1 MEEDLLKMI
10 RIRPIEAADDPHMA
24 RLVRESLRRHGLDI
38 PGTAYFD
45 PELDH
50 LSVHYALR
58 PDRRAYFIA
67 EGPAGR
73 VLGGAGIGE
82 LGGYPD
88 CAELQ
93 KIYVAPG
100 AQRRGLGRA
109 LMARALGRA
118 LMARAESRAK
128 ELGYRRLYLETHS
141 ALAAAIRMYEAL
153 GYRRLAHSLSS
164 LHGAMDHFYI
174 KEL

>member
-1 MEEDLLKMI
+1 
-10 RIRPIEAADDPHMA
+10 MA

-109 LMARALGRA
+109 LMARA
-118 LMARAESRAK
+118 ESLAK

>member
-10 RIRPIEAADDPHMA
+10 HIRPIEAADDPHMA

-93 KIYVAPG
+93 KIYVAPD
-100 AQRRGLGRA
+100 AQRRGHPHVRGAGIPPSGAFPLLPPRRDGSFLYQRTLNRA
-109 LMARALGRA
+109 CPCFFMLPVVL
-118 LMARAESRAK
+118 
-128 ELGYRRLYLETHS
+128 TV
-141 ALAAAIRMYEAL
+141 I
-153 GYRRLAHSLSS
+153 
-164 LHGAMDHFYI
+164 I
-174 KEL
+174 

>member
-1 MEEDLLKMI
+1 M
-10 RIRPIEAADDPHMA
+10 
-24 RLVRESLRRHGLDI
+24 
-38 PGTAYFD
+38 AYFD

-50 LSVHYALR
+50 LSAHYALC
-58 PDRRAYFIA
+58 PDWRAYFIA
-67 EGPAGR
+67 EGPAGC

-100 AQRRGLGRA
+100 AQRRG
-109 LMARALGRA
+109 LGRA

>member
-50 LSVHYALR
+50 LSAHYALR

-93 KIYVAPG
+93 KIYVARPS
-100 AQRRGLGRA
+100 ACTRRWDTAVWRIPSPPSTARWIISISKNSEQGLPLFFYASCCPYGDNIVYYVIF
-109 LMARALGRA
+109 LMRTVR
-118 LMARAESRAK
+118 
-128 ELGYRRLYLETHS
+128 
-141 ALAAAIRMYEAL
+141 
-153 GYRRLAHSLSS
+153 
-164 LHGAMDHFYI
+164 
-174 KEL
+174 

>member
-1 MEEDLLKMI
+1 MEEDLLKKI
-10 RIRPIEAADDPHMA
+10 RIRPIGAADDPHMA

-50 LSVHYALR
+50 LSTHYALC
-58 PDRRAYFIA
+58 PDWRAYFIA
-67 EGPAGR
+67 EGPAGC

-93 KIYVAPG
+93 KIYVAPD
-100 AQRRGLGRA
+100 AQRRG
-109 LMARALGRA
+109 LGRA